1 MVPPSPT
8 LSHLLPTS
16 LTFSHLLPPN
26 LPWSHL
32 VPPCPN
38 ISQHLSLSLTSST
51 IIAPPDLPP
60 SRRPRAFPRSCP
72 PSSPLTTPF
81 PPPSHPHP
89 QGRRH
94 GLGPLPYS
102 AHPQSRRPDRPRAQR
117 LALPHTDPVA
127 HTTLPRV
134 ALLCHPPRRHH
145 TGKRNGTPTTS
156 PHTSTHHCTRAEDDS
171 ALLRP
176 STPFCALLRPSAPF
190 SPFRAAP
197 PYRCLPNPFFAS
209 PLLFPTAPLNL
220 LPVPVYS
227 SCGPHRW
234 RRRCGGLVTKAASSS
249 PSTPAYRARILST
262 SPHRHAT
269 RLHFAPSSCMPAHA
283 PSRRVHAIARHG
295 HTLSNRN

>member
-1 MVPPSPT
+1 MVSALFLTPPIRKVADPIVRERNVSPSPIRIPWLT
-8 LSHLLPTS
+8 LRCRAWLCSVILLVGITQVKG
-16 LTFSHLLPPN
+16 H
-26 LPWSHL
+26 
-32 VPPCPN
+32 
-38 ISQHLSLSLTSST
+38 
-51 IIAPPDLPP
+51 
-60 SRRPRAFPRSCP
+60 
-72 PSSPLTTPF
+72 
-81 PPPSHPHP
+81 
-89 QGRRH
+89 
-94 GLGPLPYS
+94 
-102 AHPQSRRPDRPRAQR
+102 
-117 LALPHTDPVA
+117 
-127 HTTLPRV
+127 
-134 ALLCHPPRRHH
+134 
-145 TGKRNGTPTTS
+145 GTPTTS